1 MSNCS
6 NVSNIVRLN
15 SIDIVLKRDFHRVM
29 EDIYI
34 VNTRK
39 FNKYV

>member
-15 SIDIVLKRDFHRVM
+15 SIDIVLKRDFNRVM